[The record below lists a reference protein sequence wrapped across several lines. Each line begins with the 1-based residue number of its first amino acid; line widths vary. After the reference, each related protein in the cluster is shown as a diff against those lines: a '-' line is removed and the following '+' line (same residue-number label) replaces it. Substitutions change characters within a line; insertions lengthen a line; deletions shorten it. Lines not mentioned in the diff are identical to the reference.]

1 MLQKSVS
8 TKNNILD
15 AFRILA
21 TLQVFFGHVITHF
34 HFDNSLVYNI
44 VYFVRG
50 VPILFVLCGFLAAM
64 SIGNKSVKEWYFSRA
79 VRILPA
85 FWACIIINSIIIFVF
100 YALPSIKDGALYGV
114 TQIFGLN
121 FYTGDWL
128 RDYGVG
134 TPNGVLWTIP
144 VQIEFFV
151 LVPILNKI
159 LSKRSLKFGLATVG
173 VFALISI
180 VINRLHGFMPEILL
194 KLVEVTVLPYMYFL
208 VLGMVGWYH
217 KDKLIA
223 FCQKYKWFIL
233 VAYVVWKLLEI
244 NFSFPHI
251 LDGVLYNTV
260 TTLLIGLVIFAFAFT
275 LKWRAP
281 TDITYGFY
289 LYHMVFINI
298 ALEFFKEYTLSYWG
312 VSIIVLFVLSVLAAL
327 VSQKLIENPMASVLL
342 KKKK

>member
-1 MLQKSVS
+1 MVLTNTIN

-34 HFDNSLVYNI
+34 GVTNSLVYNI
-44 VYFVRG
+44 TYFVRG

-64 SIGNKSVKEWYFSRA
+64 SIGNKSIKDWYFSRA

-100 YALPSIKDGALYGV
+100 YGLPSLKDGILYGV

-151 LVPILNKI
+151 LVSP
-159 LSKRSLKFGLATVG
+159 
-173 VFALISI
+173 
-180 VINRLHGFMPEILL
+180 
-194 KLVEVTVLPYMYFL
+194 
-208 VLGMVGWYH
+208 
-217 KDKLIA
+217 
-223 FCQKYKWFIL
+223 
-233 VAYVVWKLLEI
+233 
-244 NFSFPHI
+244 
-251 LDGVLYNTV
+251 
-260 TTLLIGLVIFAFAFT
+260 
-275 LKWRAP
+275 
-281 TDITYGFY
+281 
-289 LYHMVFINI
+289 
-298 ALEFFKEYTLSYWG
+298 
-312 VSIIVLFVLSVLAAL
+312 
-327 VSQKLIENPMASVLL
+327 
-342 KKKK
+342 